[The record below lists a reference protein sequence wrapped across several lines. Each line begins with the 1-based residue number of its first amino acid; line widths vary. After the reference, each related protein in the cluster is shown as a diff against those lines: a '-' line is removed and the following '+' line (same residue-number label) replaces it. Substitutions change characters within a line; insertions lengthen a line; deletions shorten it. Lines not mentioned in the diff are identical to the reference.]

1 MGIKVTIVE
10 PGAYAT
16 EFGSQESLKFSQ
28 SLDIYTDFKAQF
40 VSGLRNLER
49 GNPNATSEAL
59 FKVVDA
65 EQPPLRFFLGSH
77 NLPGVREAYKERLAT
92 WEAWNAVSA
101 AAQG

>member
-1 MGIKVTIVE
+1 
-10 PGAYAT
+10 GAYAT

-40 VSGLRNLER
+40 VSGLMKLER
-49 GNPNATSEAL
+49 GNPHATPEAL
-59 FKVVDA
+59 FKVIDA

-77 NLPGVREAYKERLAT
+77 NLPDVREAYNERLAT
-92 WEAWNAVSA
+92 WEQWNEVSA